1 MNRFWGVVLT
11 GLACAFLGG
20 ALPVQAQV
28 EEPVATKLA
37 YGQTIQ
43 DTISNDR
50 YEHRY
55 WFEGKRGE
63 RIYLSGFD
71 LGSDLRIDIAV
82 QDAQGRV
89 LLQALEGYGSGPLV
103 LGPLEL
109 PLDGNYIIVMGRD
122 DGKNGTSTGNYLLA
136 LGLAQEAPL
145 TLGEEIA
152 GTLDRALA
160 THFWQFA
167 ADDKTVISLRTSG
180 AGLRYVLTGPDQEE
194 MASAGFSTAPRDT
207 FILLPYAGV
216 YRLSLQTENFQGSA
230 YTLRVEAHAVTEIVA
245 ETPFEDTIGGSRRAA
260 YYQIYPPQV
269 DLLRVEVV
277 SADADFAGD
286 IDVYDMAGDLVAGSS
301 GSDEVDYDLL
311 IEPWVVAQDS
321 YYYYL
326 VVSAAAKVDE
336 DVSFQL
342 TVRPSQLTLLT
353 LGETVTMRLNQAATK
368 QRYVLEVTAGLSA
381 NLSLRPIDGWCTPE
395 LHIGPRWTG
404 PFNLDSNTIA
414 SALTAALRFR
424 DAEYLVFE
432 VEVGYREECVV
443 ELLIAPGE

>member
-1 MNRFWGVVLT
+1 MRRVSSIVLVVMVAS
-11 GLACAFLGG
+11 LAFGG
-20 ALPVQAQV
+20 LPVRAQV
-28 EEPVATKLA
+28 EEPVSTPLS
-37 YGQTIQ
+37 YGQTVQ

-55 WFEGKRGE
+55 RFEGSRGE
-63 RIYLSGFD
+63 RIYLSAFD
-71 LGSDLRIDIAV
+71 LGSALRIDMAL

-89 LLQALEGYGSGPLV
+89 LMQALEGYGSKPLV
-103 LGPLEL
+103 LGPFEL
-109 PLDGNYIIVMGRD
+109 PLDGNYIIVMGRY
-122 DGKNGTSTGNYLLA
+122 DGKNGSSTGNYLLT
-136 LGLAQEAPL
+136 LDLAQEAPL

-160 THFWQFA
+160 THFWQFT

-180 AGLRYVLTGPDQEE
+180 AGLRYVLIGPDQQEI
-194 MASAGFSTAPRDT
+194 ASAGFSTDPLTT
-207 FILLPYAGV
+207 FVLLPFAGI

-230 YTLRVEAHAVTEIVA
+230 YTLHVEAHAVTEIVA
-245 ETPFEDTIGGSRRAA
+245 ETLFEDTIGASRRAA

-277 SADADFAGD
+277 SAEADFAGD
-286 IDVYDMAGDLVAGSS
+286 INVYDMAGDLVAGSG

-311 IEPWVVAQDS
+311 IEPWVVSRES

-342 TVRPSQLTLLT
+342 AVRPSQLTLLT
-353 LGETVTMRLNQAATK
+353 LGEAVTMPLNRAATR
-368 QRYVLEVTAGLSA
+368 QRYVLEVTAGQSA

-404 PFNLDSNTIA
+404 PFNLETNSIA
-414 SALTAALRFR
+414 SALTAALRFS
-424 DAEYLVFE
+424 DAGYLVFE
-432 VEVGYREECVV
+432 VEVGYGEECVV